1 MKSRLVMLG
10 LVAML
15 LLPLSVLARP
25 SVPPAPEQRA
35 PNVTN
40 AFIDPPSTAVT
51 STAGST
57 FQLSFTAGN
66 TSNAGEILSFDFSFT
81 NLPAGWTAVASPD
94 PITSVAPGEAPTF
107 IVTITVAGTTATG
120 LYAIGLRAT
129 ITSTGT
135 PASIIRNASIQVT
148 IVTPTATP
156 TVTPTPTITPTPTQ
170 AVGSVTATPNNVCNG
185 QNGTRNDGY
194 EPDNTKEQA
203 RRIELDISQQHVLCP
218 AGDEDWLIFGGLE
231 GKVYTIDM
239 PEAVPGID
247 PSFTLYDENGNQLA
261 FNDDYYLRTGDP
273 TDIKPRIQ
281 SWRAPANGQYY
292 IKVRDAA
299 GRGFFNAFYRVVLES
314 ESYGPTP
321 TLIPELCAD
330 IYEPDGLP
338 EIARL
343 MVIGEVHK
351 TKKICPTGDADWV
364 KFFGKAG
371 KEYSIF
377 TINATPN
384 IGLDTVLVLAD
395 RDGTTIIDF
404 NDDFG
409 TSLDSRIDFAP
420 EVDGFYYAQVKNISD
435 VGTQFASY
443 SLTFQLLSNA
453 NGGGGGGGGGG
464 GDEETP
470 APTNIPPSGVTP
482 TTTTGT
488 GATVTPGGTTTVTA
502 TPNSLTPTV
511 TVDPYS
517 RPAGKLPGFVVSSA
531 GTFADPAFAKVWER
545 ADAPIAAG
553 AATRSWLWGPTSGS
567 ARAEVYDQ
575 SPGGLRQVQYF
586 DKSRMEISDF
596 NASRASQWFVTNGLL
611 AKEMI
616 IGQIQL
622 GDSSFVPRPPA
633 QINIAGD
640 LDDKRAP
647 TYASFARLLAPAADR
662 SGQFADATLSRDGK
676 TGPYSG
682 PQRDAAKLVTYVPQT
697 QHNIA
702 SAFWSFLN
710 RRGPVSEGGNIR
722 DGQVIDWVFAL
733 GYPISE
739 PYWAKVRVGG
749 VEQDVLVQAFE
760 RRVLTY
766 TPSNPAEWQVEMG
779 NVGQHYEQWRYR

>member
-1 MKSRLVMLG
+1 MKFRLVMLG
-10 LVAML
+10 LIATL

-25 SVPPAPEQRA
+25 GAPPVPERRV
-35 PNVTN
+35 PNAVN
-40 AFIDPPSTAVT
+40 AYIDPASTTVT

-57 FQLSFTAGN
+57 FQLPYTVGN
-66 TSNAGEILSFDFSFT
+66 TSTAGEIEDFAISFT
-81 NLPAGWTAVASPD
+81 NLPVGWTAVAVPNAL
-94 PITSVAPGEAPTF
+94 TAVAPGETPAF
-107 IVTITVAGTTATG
+107 IVTVTVAGTAATG
-120 LYAIGLRAT
+120 LYTFGIRAT
-129 ITSTGT
+129 VTSGVTQ
-135 PASIIRNASIQVT
+135 IIRNASVQVT

-156 TVTPTPTITPTPTQ
+156 TITPTPTVTPTPTQ
-170 AVGSVTATPNNVCNG
+170 AAGTVTATPNNVCNG

-194 EPDNTKEQA
+194 EPDNTKAQA
-203 RRIELDISQQHVLCP
+203 RRIELDIVQTHVLCP
-218 AGDEDWLIFGGLE
+218 VGDEDWLIFGGLE

-239 PEAVPGID
+239 PTAVDGID
-247 PSFTLYDENGNQLA
+247 PSLTLYDDNGNQLA
-261 FNDDYYLRTGDP
+261 FNDDYYLRNNDP

-281 SWRAPANGQYY
+281 SWRAPANGQYF

-299 GRGFFNAFYRVVLES
+299 GRGFFNAFYTLVLQS

-321 TLIPELCAD
+321 TLIPEICAD

-338 EIARL
+338 EISRL

-351 TKKICPTGDADWV
+351 VKRICPTGDADGI
-364 KFFGKAG
+364 KFCGKAG
-371 KEYSIF
+371 KEYTLF
-377 TINATPN
+377 TVNATPN

-443 SLTFQLLSNA
+443 SLTFQILSNA

-464 GDEETP
+464 DPTV
-470 APTNIPPSGVTP
+470 APTNIPLPGITP
-482 TTTTGT
+482 TATKDLGP
-488 GATVTPGGTTTVTA
+488 TVTPGGSSATN
-502 TPNSLTPTV
+502 TPNALTPTV

-517 RPAGKLPGFVVSSA
+517 RPAGKLPDFVVNSA
-531 GTFADPAFAKVWER
+531 GRFADPACSRVWER

-553 AATRSWLWGPTSGS
+553 AATRSWLWGPTSGT

-575 SPGGLRQVQYF
+575 APGGLRQVQYF
-586 DKSRMEISDF
+586 DKSRMEITDF
-596 NASRASQWFVTNGLL
+596 NASRSSQWFVTNGLL

-616 IGQIQL
+616 VGQIQL
-622 GDSSFVPRPPA
+622 GDSSFVARTPA

-640 LDDKRAP
+640 LDDKRGP
-647 TYASFARLLAPAADR
+647 TYASFANLLVPAADR
-662 SGQFADATLSRDGK
+662 TDQYADTTLSRDGK
-676 TGPYSG
+676 TGAYSG
-682 PQRDAAKLVTYVPQT
+682 PQRDSAKLVTFVPQT

-702 SAFWSFLN
+702 SAFWTFLN
-710 RRGPVSEGGNIR
+710 RRGPVSEGGKIR
-722 DGQVIDWVFAL
+722 DGQVMDWVFAL

-739 PYWAKVRVGG
+739 PYWATVRVGG
-749 VEQDVLVQAFE
+749 VERDVLVQAFE

-779 NVGQHYEQWRYR
+779 NVGQHYEQWRYQ

>member
-1 MKSRLVMLG
+1 MKFRLAMLG
-10 LVAML
+10 LIATL

-25 SVPPAPEQRA
+25 GVPPAPEQRV

-40 AFIDPPSTAVT
+40 AYIDPASSAVT
-51 STAGST
+51 ATPGST

-66 TSNAGEILSFDFSFT
+66 NSTAGEILDFDFSFT
-81 NLPAGWTAVASPD
+81 NLPVGWTAVASPD

-107 IVTITVAGTTATG
+107 IVTVTVAGTAAPG
-120 LYAIGLRAT
+120 LYAFGIRAI

-135 PASIIRNASIQVT
+135 PASLIRNASVQVT
-148 IVTPTATP
+148 IVPPTATPTVTQTP
-156 TVTPTPTITPTPTQ
+156 TVTPTPTQPAGT
-170 AVGSVTATPNNVCNG
+170 VTATPNNVCNG

-194 EPDNTKEQA
+194 EPDDTKAQA
-203 RRIELDISQQHVLCP
+203 RRIELDILQTHVLCP
-218 AGDEDWLIFGGLE
+218 VGDEDWLIFGGLE

-239 PEAVPGID
+239 PSAVDGID
-247 PSFTLYDENGNQLA
+247 PSLTLYDDNGNQLA
-261 FNDDYYLRTGDP
+261 FNDDYYLRNNDP

-299 GRGFFNAFYRVVLES
+299 GRGFFNAFYTLILES

-321 TLIPELCAD
+321 TLIPEICAD

-338 EIARL
+338 EISRL

-351 TKKICPTGDADWV
+351 TKRICPTGDADWV
-364 KFFGKAG
+364 KFFAKAG

-377 TINATPN
+377 TVNATPN

-420 EVDGFYYAQVKNISD
+420 EVDGFYYAQVKNVGD
-435 VGTQFASY
+435 VGTQFAAY
-443 SLTFQLLSNA
+443 SLTFQIKTNA
-453 NGGGGGGGGGG
+453 NGGGGDGGN
-464 GDEETP
+464 P
-470 APTNIPPSGVTP
+470 PTNVPPVVPPTTQPGATAQPGITPTVGSATVTP
-482 TTTTGT
+482 G
-488 GATVTPGGTTTVTA
+488 GATVTPGG
-502 TPNSLTPTV
+502 PTPTI

-517 RPAGKLPGFVVSSA
+517 RPASKLPDFVINSA
-531 GTFADPAFAKVWER
+531 GKFADPAFARVWER

-553 AATRSWLWGPTSGS
+553 AATRSWLWGPVSGS

-575 SPGGLRQVQYF
+575 APGGLRQVQYF
-586 DKSRMEISDF
+586 DKSRMEITDF

-622 GDSSFVPRPPA
+622 GDSSFVARPPA

-640 LDDKRAP
+640 LDDKRGP
-647 TYASFARLLAPAADR
+647 TYASFTNQLGPAADR
-662 SGQFADATLSRDGK
+662 TSQYADATLSRDGK
-676 TGPYSG
+676 TAAYSG
-682 PQRDAAKLVTYVPQT
+682 PQRDAAKLVTFVPQT

-702 SAFWSFLN
+702 SAFWTFLN
-710 RRGPVSEGGNIR
+710 RRGPISEGGKIR

-779 NVGQHYEQWRYR
+779 NVGQHYEQWRYE